1 MNTVCIDGRVARDIQ
16 LRMTQNNKPVCKFTI
31 AHDDGWGDNK
41 KTSWFDVVAWN
52 GTAEM
57 ASKWFHKGSKVF
69 ITGKLST
76 RSYENREGQKRTV
89 TEIVASTIDFGDSKG
104 QGAQNNQQ
112 VEIPFGGSQVSADDT
127 IPF

>member
-1 MNTVCIDGRVARDIQ
+1 MNTVCIDGRVARDIE

-104 QGAQNNQQ
+104 GQNNQQ
-112 VEIPFGGSQVSADDT
+112 TEIPFGGSQVSADIDV
-127 IPF
+127 PF

>member
-1 MNTVCIDGRVARDIQ
+1 MNTVCIDGRIAKDIE
-16 LRMTQNNKPVCKFTI
+16 LKTTQSGKSVVSFTI

-41 KTSWFDVVAWN
+41 KTYWIDVVAWN

-104 QGAQNNQQ
+104 GQQNQQ
-112 VEIPFGGSQVSADDT
+112 TEIPFGGSQVSADDT

>member
-1 MNTVCIDGRVARDIQ
+1 MNTVCIDGRIAKDIE
-16 LRMTQNNKPVCKFTI
+16 LKTTQSGKSVVSFTI

-41 KTSWFDVVAWN
+41 KTYWIDVVAWN

-76 RSYENREGQKRTV
+76 RSYKTQDGQKRTV

-104 QGAQNNQQ
+104 GGQQNQQ
-112 VEIPFGGSQVSADDT
+112 TEIPFGGSQVSADDT

>member
-1 MNTVCIDGRVARDIQ
+1 MNTVCIDGRVARDIE

-76 RSYENREGQKRTV
+76 RSYENRDGQKRTV

-104 QGAQNNQQ
+104 GQNNQQ
-112 VEIPFGGSQVSADDT
+112 TEIPFGGSRVPTDET

>member
-1 MNTVCIDGRVARDIQ
+1 MNTVCIDGRVARDIE

-31 AHDDGWGDNK
+31 AHDDGYGDNK
-41 KTSWFDVVAWN
+41 KTSWLDVVAWN

-76 RSYENREGQKRTV
+76 RSYENRDGQKRKGTY
-89 TEIVASTIDFGDSKG
+89 IDASTIDFGGSKG
-104 QGAQNNQQ
+104 QGGQNSHQT
-112 VEIPFGGSQVSADDT
+112 EIPFGGSQVSADSE

>member
-1 MNTVCIDGRVARDIQ
+1 MNTVCIDGRVARDIE

-104 QGAQNNQQ
+104 GQQNQQ
-112 VEIPFGGSQVSADDT
+112 TEIPFGGSQVSADIE

>member
-1 MNTVCIDGRVARDIQ
+1 MNTVCIDGRVAKDIE

-31 AHDDGWGDNK
+31 AHDDGYGDNK
-41 KTSWFDVVAWN
+41 KTSWLDVVAWN

-76 RSYENREGQKRTV
+76 RSYKTQDGQNRTV
-89 TEIVASTIDFGDSKG
+89 TEIVANTIDFGDSKG
-104 QGAQNNQQ
+104 SSSKTTQQ
-112 VEIPFGGSQVSADDT
+112 SFGNPVDSEEVPF
-127 IPF
+127 

>member
-1 MNTVCIDGRVARDIQ
+1 MNTVCIDGRVARDIE

-41 KTSWFDVVAWN
+41 KTSWLDVVAWN

-76 RSYENREGQKRTV
+76 RSYENRDGQKRTV

-104 QGAQNNQQ
+104 QGGQQNQQ
-112 VEIPFGGSQVSADDT
+112 AEIPFGGSWVPDDSD